1 MQVVN
6 GALLRRARARE
17 GLTQEAVSERLDELC
32 HKLGVDDV
40 SPSAAM
46 VSTWERGVKRP
57 SKFYQSL
64 LCALYDLSPEQ
75 LGFSASS
82 RSVTLNDGVIGRGE
96 VVARPRLILVG
107 GYAGSGKTELSQILN
122 RFSGH
127 GSFDKDTLSR
137 PFTESLL
144 VALGSDSNDRHTDV
158 YLNNVRPLE
167 YRALLASANRNIDCG
182 VSAIASAPFIK
193 EFADAGWMQRMQ
205 RLSEER
211 GCDLTTIW
219 VDCDE
224 NTMRYN
230 LERRDAARDTWKL
243 SSWERYLETIDLV
256 ARPHGE
262 HFVVHNSRRS
272 REDLEDQARDIIQGV
287 VHM

>member
-1 MQVVN
+1 MQAIN
-6 GALLRRARARE
+6 GALLRRARA
-17 GLTQEAVSERLDELC
+17 GLGITQEVVSERLDELC
-32 HKLGVDDV
+32 HKLGVYDV

-57 SKFYQSL
+57 SRFYQSL
-64 LCALYDLSPEQ
+64 LCTLYALTPGQ

-82 RSVTLNDGVIGRGE
+82 RGVILNNAVIRRE
-96 VVARPRLILVG
+96 ELVARPRLILVG

-122 RFSGH
+122 RLSSY

-144 VALGSDSNDRHTDV
+144 VALGSDSNDRHTDL
-158 YLNNVRPLE
+158 YLDNVRPLE
-167 YRALLASANRNIDCG
+167 YRALLASANRNVDCG

-205 RLSEER
+205 SFSEER
-211 GCDLTTIW
+211 GCNLTIIW

-224 NTMRYN
+224 NAMRYN

-243 SSWERYLETIDLV
+243 SSWEKYLETIDLA

-262 HFVVHNSRRS
+262 HFVVHNSRQS
-272 REDLEDQARDIIQGV
+272 REDLEDQARDILKGFNS
-287 VHM
+287 